1 MEKGIAKNESMS
13 EDTLYGKTL
22 IEEKMDFIK
31 KNNQQEK
38 KTDFNEKDEKS
49 KEKALKK
56 EVKYLMKK
64 LLQEKGKKK

>member
-1 MEKGIAKNESMS
+1 MS

-38 KTDFNEKDEKS
+38 KTDFNEKDEKDEKS